1 MNQLKTILVGVDFS
15 ECSRRAL
22 EQAVRL
28 ARWNNAQLS
37 IIHVQD
43 VSELELAGVEFPP
56 PLDELRRRHRE
67 RAIAQLAEWADQ
79 AGAPAQTSREVING
93 SPLDVLLQASRS
105 RRADLLVLGATGESL
120 PPHGTGT
127 LATKCLRKASAKV
140 MLVHASQ
147 VRPYRRV
154 LACVDFSETSRVA
167 VAQALHV
174 ADQDQ
179 AEVHLLHVFR
189 AEWQI
194 WNFHQPLPALS
205 DFEKNYRAIMENNL
219 RQFVAVPPRINASYA
234 VTSAETHGAGIADYA
249 RRVGADLVVLGS
261 KGRTNL
267 KYVLLGST
275 VERMLK
281 EIACSVLV
289 VRPPAAGTEN
299 RPANAA
305 GQYSGATPARG
316 DALASPA
323 AAPTIPSV

>member
-1 MNQLKTILVGVDFS
+1 MARRWM
-15 ECSRRAL
+15 CS
-22 EQAVRL
+22 
-28 ARWNNAQLS
+28 
-37 IIHVQD
+37 
-43 VSELELAGVEFPP
+43 
-56 PLDELRRRHRE
+56 
-67 RAIAQLAEWADQ
+67 
-79 AGAPAQTSREVING
+79 
-93 SPLDVLLQASRS
+93 LQESRS

-120 PPHGTGT
+120 LPHGTGT

-219 RQFVAVPPRINASYA
+219 RQFVAVPPRI
-234 VTSAETHGAGIADYA
+234 TSATPSRRPKPMAPALPITRAGS
-249 RRVGADLVVLGS
+249 GLTS
-261 KGRTNL
+261 W
-267 KYVLLGST
+267 
-275 VERMLK
+275 
-281 EIACSVLV
+281 CW
-289 VRPPAAGTEN
+289 VRKV
-299 RPANAA
+299 
-305 GQYSGATPARG
+305 
-316 DALASPA
+316 
-323 AAPTIPSV
+323 APT